1 MKRSIYIIIGAIL
14 VAIGFAGG
22 LYSANIAVNSA
33 VKPITFEPAK
43 AGWGSNMYFA
53 EIGFIGIGI
62 IGFALLVNG
71 LVNKE
76 EIEASRK
83 NK

>member
-1 MKRSIYIIIGAIL
+1 MRRSIYIIIGAIIL
-14 VAIGFAGG
+14 AIGLAGG
-22 LYSANIAVNSA
+22 FYSANIAVNSA
-33 VKPITFEPAK
+33 AKPVTFEPAK
-43 AGWGSNMYFA
+43 AGWGSSMEIP
-53 EIGFIGIGI
+53 EIGFVLFGI

-76 EIEASRK
+76 ELEASRK